1 MKKFLPFILILFI
14 LVGLFS
20 PIGQVYASQA
30 NPKEICNADL
40 SNTPCTPEFCF
51 TSEGAIYRSGISKAN
66 CPTTG
71 GYNWGTREQYGR
83 GTEARTAATDIVPG
97 DTPASGESEFE
108 KNSGSC
114 TTLVAG
120 NVEDC
125 IVKLIYYIFYVIP
138 AFLLSL
144 AGKFFNVIISL
155 TLSSLLYTS
164 SPFISEA
171 WGIVRDLSNLFFILI
186 LLYIAIRTILGIG
199 GSDVKKM
206 IVQVIIMALL
216 INFSMF
222 FSKIIIDSANILA
235 LVFYNK
241 INVETTV
248 NGQRRDNLP
257 TINQSKTGIEEKDVA
272 GGILSAFD
280 PTKLLSAE
288 FFKKAKEKTQAVGM
302 GVIGTAAYVAGGAY
316 LGTFIPVPILGTVI
330 GAAGGYV
337 TSQVV
342 GLFISTDKVPPGL
355 MIGIIL
361 TAGMMMLFAAYA
373 FFIAGLAFISR
384 LIELWVL
391 IIFSPFAFMS
401 STIPLFQ
408 KIEGIGWDEWIKRIL
423 KLSFMA
429 PIFMFFLYLI
439 FKLVSLDI
447 FKSLADRSFPDQ
459 GTLEALVLMIIPAMV
474 ILILLH
480 KSTEYAKKVSGELGG
495 MVIKGAS
502 VALGI
507 AGGLAIGGIAQGL
520 QATAGRAGNLLASS
534 ARLKEMEGR
543 EGPGVRNAFAR
554 FAGGRLRTIGNVAAD
569 SNFDARKGAVG
580 AVLGAAEGVTGLQ
593 FGKASKLLTG
603 KDSYRQDRKKR
614 DEQRRKRAEEL
625 KVGPDE
631 ALTQNL
637 RKVEGA
643 HQDLLVDQ
651 ITDEDGHKHG
661 NAEYIELLDTRITAQ
676 RARANNYSARSRENP
691 TGINSATGN
700 TYKKDAQIA
709 QDIAADSEGER
720 KAIKDAGVFIS
731 STGKILD
738 YSQNTTTKQVTEETR
753 NNVTSLAANTKSQVD
768 TALKNI
774 EKEEAEN
781 AEAIKGATEVLSEA
795 EKARN
800 TATQKGDTEAI
811 ARTTKALRDATANLE
826 KIKTDG
832 TESIATAKSAHEKAI
847 ERAAKATE
855 ALKKVED
862 NVAKNGVGGRSIND
876 LEDKDIP
883 HAHHAVERSTR
894 KRQRGYAEGL
904 ESSNRFWS
912 GGQYNPTNIGR
923 AEVNETVHNIRMNA
937 KLDSGHGGKGGGH

>member
-288 FFKKAKEKTQAVGM
+288 FFKKAKEKTQVVGM
-302 GVIGTAAYVAGGAY
+302 
-316 LGTFIPVPILGTVI
+316 
-330 GAAGGYV
+330 
-337 TSQVV
+337 
-342 GLFISTDKVPPGL
+342 FISTDKVPPGL

-384 LIELWVL
+384 LIELW
-391 IIFSPFAFMS
+391 
-401 STIPLFQ
+401 
-408 KIEGIGWDEWIKRIL
+408 
-423 KLSFMA
+423 
-429 PIFMFFLYLI
+429 
-439 FKLVSLDI
+439 
-447 FKSLADRSFPDQ
+447 
-459 GTLEALVLMIIPAMV
+459 
-474 ILILLH
+474 
-480 KSTEYAKKVSGELGG
+480 
-495 MVIKGAS
+495 
-502 VALGI
+502 
-507 AGGLAIGGIAQGL
+507 
-520 QATAGRAGNLLASS
+520 
-534 ARLKEMEGR
+534 
-543 EGPGVRNAFAR
+543 
-554 FAGGRLRTIGNVAAD
+554 
-569 SNFDARKGAVG
+569 
-580 AVLGAAEGVTGLQ
+580 
-593 FGKASKLLTG
+593 
-603 KDSYRQDRKKR
+603 
-614 DEQRRKRAEEL
+614 
-625 KVGPDE
+625 
-631 ALTQNL
+631 
-637 RKVEGA
+637 
-643 HQDLLVDQ
+643 
-651 ITDEDGHKHG
+651 
-661 NAEYIELLDTRITAQ
+661 
-676 RARANNYSARSRENP
+676 
-691 TGINSATGN
+691 
-700 TYKKDAQIA
+700 
-709 QDIAADSEGER
+709 
-720 KAIKDAGVFIS
+720 
-731 STGKILD
+731 
-738 YSQNTTTKQVTEETR
+738 
-753 NNVTSLAANTKSQVD
+753 
-768 TALKNI
+768 
-774 EKEEAEN
+774 
-781 AEAIKGATEVLSEA
+781 
-795 EKARN
+795 
-800 TATQKGDTEAI
+800 
-811 ARTTKALRDATANLE
+811 
-826 KIKTDG
+826 
-832 TESIATAKSAHEKAI
+832 
-847 ERAAKATE
+847 
-855 ALKKVED
+855 
-862 NVAKNGVGGRSIND
+862 
-876 LEDKDIP
+876 
-883 HAHHAVERSTR
+883 
-894 KRQRGYAEGL
+894 
-904 ESSNRFWS
+904 
-912 GGQYNPTNIGR
+912 
-923 AEVNETVHNIRMNA
+923 
-937 KLDSGHGGKGGGH
+937 